1 MYIFIKCKN
10 NKKLMIPILSKDP
23 KKRKP
28 TEIKFLIEQTWDIK
42 FFKDLILGKRNR
54 EEGENIHAEC
64 CKNMTY

>member
-1 MYIFIKCKN
+1 
-10 NKKLMIPILSKDP
+10 MIGILSKDP

-28 TEIKFLIEQTWDIK
+28 TEVKFLIEQTWDIK